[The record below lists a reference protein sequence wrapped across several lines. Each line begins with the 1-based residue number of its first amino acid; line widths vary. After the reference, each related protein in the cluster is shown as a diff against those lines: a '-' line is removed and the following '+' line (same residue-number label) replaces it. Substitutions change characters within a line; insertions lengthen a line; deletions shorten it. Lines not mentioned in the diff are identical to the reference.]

1 MRSDD
6 VLNEQ
11 FRATKYTV
19 GYDQR
24 EVDRFLDRV
33 IETLRT
39 YEEGA
44 TPEHPLTAEHVQAVQ
59 FAPTRYREGY
69 DPEDVDVFLD
79 RLSEAFARHE
89 RGEDA

>member
-1 MRSDD
+1 MRSED

-24 EVDRFLDRV
+24 EVDHFLDRV
-33 IETLRT
+33 IRTLRT
-39 YEEGA
+39 YEDGA
-44 TPEHPLTAEHVQAVQ
+44 VPEHPLTAHHVQSVQ

-69 DPEDVDVFLD
+69 DPHDVDTFLD
-79 RLSEAFARHE
+79 RLSEAFEHRE
-89 RGEDA
+89 REND